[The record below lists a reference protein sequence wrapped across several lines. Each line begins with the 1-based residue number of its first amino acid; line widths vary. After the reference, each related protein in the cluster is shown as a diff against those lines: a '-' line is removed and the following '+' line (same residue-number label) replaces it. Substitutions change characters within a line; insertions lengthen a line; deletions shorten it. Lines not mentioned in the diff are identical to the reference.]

1 MLLYLEV
8 IQMSKIIG
16 IDLGTVNS
24 EAAAIIDGKPVL
36 IKSAEGKPYFPS
48 IVAFTEDGELL
59 VGEMAKRQAVIN
71 PEGTIQHVKR
81 KMGTNEKI
89 KIRGKEYTPE
99 QISAFILQK
108 IKRDAEE
115 YLGEKINEA
124 VITVP
129 AYFDDSQRQAT
140 KNAGKI
146 AGFKVRRIINEPTAA
161 ALAYGLGKRGQRK
174 IAVYD
179 FGGGTFDITI
189 MEVGDNIF
197 EVVSTNGDTML
208 GGADMDKAL
217 VDYVAEKFKGEHG
230 IDLRKDV
237 KALQRLYESAEKAKI
252 DLSSM
257 MQTTIEIPYVAVV
270 NNEPKHLQ
278 ERITRAKFEELIK
291 PIVEKTLEPCRQAME
306 DAKLEPEDI
315 DHVVLVGGTTRIP
328 YIRHLVEKFFGKKVE
343 RGVDPM
349 ECVAFGAAIQAGI
362 ISGELQKNVVL
373 LDVIP
378 LTLSIE
384 TLGGIA
390 TPIIE
395 RNTPI
400 PIKKSKIFTTAK
412 DFQTSVEIH
421 ILQGERPMASGNKSL
436 GKFRLTGIPPAPR
449 GVPKIEVTFDVDVDG
464 ILHVSAKDLATGK
477 KQSITV
483 TGSTNL
489 SEEEIERM
497 RREAERHMEEDK
509 KKRELVEAKNNA
521 EILLYGAEKVLKE
534 AKGKKKEKLR
544 EAMKRLEEV
553 VGENDAKE
561 IKKRSNDLSKILAEI
576 AIEDQRLGIRK

>member
-1 MLLYLEV
+1 
-8 IQMSKIIG
+8 MSKIIG

>member
-1 MLLYLEV
+1 
-8 IQMSKIIG
+8 
-16 IDLGTVNS
+16 
-24 EAAAIIDGKPVL
+24 
-36 IKSAEGKPYFPS
+36 
-48 IVAFTEDGELL
+48 
-59 VGEMAKRQAVIN
+59 MAKRQAVIN

-81 KMGTNEKI
+81 RMGTNEKI

-197 EVVSTNGDTML
+197 EVVSTNGNTML

-217 VDYVAEKFKGEHG
+217 VDYVAEKFKEEHG

-270 NNEPKHLQ
+270 NNELKHLR

>member
-1 MLLYLEV
+1 
-8 IQMSKIIG
+8 MSKIIG

-81 KMGTNEKI
+81 RMGTNEKI

-197 EVVSTNGDTML
+197 EVVSTNGNTML

-217 VDYVAEKFKGEHG
+217 VDYVAEKFKEEHG

-270 NNEPKHLQ
+270 NNEPKHLR